1 MSNNENNKEKGFS
14 QGIIL
19 IIIGVIFTMVTLFDF
34 DINWYV
40 VAKMWPLLLI
50 IIGVCIM
57 PINKWIRTVIALAL
71 LAFGCVL
78 YQQKADDE
86 CCKDKIEIRT
96 RSHHRIIWDDDDI
109 DDDFDD

>member
-57 PINKWIRTVIALAL
+57 PINKWVRTVIALVL
-71 LAFGCVL
+71 LALGCVL
-78 YQQKADDE
+78 YHQKADDT
-86 CCKDKIEIRT
+86 CCKNKVEIIT
-96 RSHHRIIWDDDDI
+96 RSHRGVFWDDDEI
-109 DDDFDD
+109 DDD